1 MIKHYGPN
9 KKVLDHIEKIT
20 IGKKVLELGPGN
32 TPFKNAT
39 HFCGWEH
46 GIQPIDASKHKVCNF
61 NDEHCHIKIRNLILF
76 IADTF

>member
-20 IGKKVLELGPGN
+20 IGKKVLELGPGH

-39 HFCGWEH
+39 HFCGWQH
-46 GIQPIDASKHKVCNF
+46 GIQPIDARK
-61 NDEHCHIKIRNLILF
+61 
-76 IADTF
+76 T